1 MNELLERLVR
11 ARTGV
16 KCKLIYFSIA
26 IGQSTHHIASQVTDS
41 EDRVTVRLTAQ
52 YTVCAKNAFRAR
64 TVATITSLF
73 SNFSATLKSVTFAA
87 AAQHWGGG
95 KVMGAPSAAPEFQTK
110 K

>member
-16 KCKLIYFSIA
+16 KCKLSYFSIA

-52 YTVCAKNAFRAR
+52 YTKNAFQAR
-64 TVATITSLF
+64 TVATIASLF
-73 SNFSATLKSVTFAA
+73 SNFSATPKSVTFAA
-87 AAQHWGGG
+87 AAQHWAEGQGHGG
-95 KVMGAPSAAPEFQTK
+95 PECSPRVPDK